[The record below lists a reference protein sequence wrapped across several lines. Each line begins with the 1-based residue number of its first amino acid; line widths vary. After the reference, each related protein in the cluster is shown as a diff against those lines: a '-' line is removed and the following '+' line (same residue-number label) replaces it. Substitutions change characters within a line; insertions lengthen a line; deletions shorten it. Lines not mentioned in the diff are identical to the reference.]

1 MGLLSCPSTRSVRAF
16 ASLVL
21 ALSGLT
27 GCVRQVA
34 PGRCPKEGGNPWYQA
49 VTAHFV
55 VTTDLEEQKVRPAV
69 SELERGYA
77 ELSAAAFPKG
87 AGNADRLAI
96 VIVRD
101 DLEMA
106 QHFPS
111 YGGFSTERLY
121 GTLEYEP
128 TLVFPGPRYSAYESY
143 VRSTFLHE
151 LTHRFIAY
159 NYGAVPMWVNE
170 GLAEYYSSL
179 RIDGDKLV
187 LRGGVGVSVGSAVS
201 PSIAELLDSNRET
214 FYAEK
219 QKVELLRDDSR
230 RRYYAGAWALVHFLL
245 NGEDARRKRFSHFVT
260 ELGEGKSQTVAW
272 NETVGT
278 EAPDALQSSFD
289 TYLKRYDWDTLVFPA
304 PHLSVSPIES
314 VRTLSDAESD
324 LVWARIQATSKDE
337 RSLALLAFDR
347 AIAHDHDAPEVVYR
361 RASYLVSI
369 GQIDEAIEELRRA
382 TSLGTAR
389 DRCRASYGL
398 ARALGRKREDG
409 PLSASQV
416 SLEAASVANLAECA
430 QTVSELTLAAEIFTK
445 QGDLERA
452 LKAADRAIARDP
464 AYRFAYGARGD
475 VHARA
480 GRLELA
486 IADYERGVALVPD
499 GADPRAFTTALAKAR
514 FDLALQRGKKRTE

>member
-1 MGLLSCPSTRSVRAF
+1 MRLFSGFAARGVVQFAALL
-16 ASLVL
+16 LL
-21 ALSGLT
+21 LSGLA
-27 GCVRQVA
+27 GCVGSVA
-34 PGRCPKEGGNPWYQA
+34 PARCPKEGGNSWYQA

-55 VTTDLEEQKVRPAV
+55 VTTDLEEKKVRPAV
-69 SELERGYA
+69 LELEQGYA
-77 ELSAAAFPKG
+77 ELSAAAFPRG
-87 AGNADRLAI
+87 AGSADRLA
-96 VIVRD
+96 VLSLRD

-106 QHFPS
+106 QHFPA
-111 YGGFSTERLY
+111 YGGFSAERLY

-128 TLVFPGPRYSAYESY
+128 TLVFPGPRYSAYQSY

-179 RIDGDKLV
+179 RIDGDKLI
-187 LRGGVGVSVGSAVS
+187 LGGSVGLSVGSAVS

-230 RRYYAGAWALVHFLL
+230 RRYYAGSWALVHFLL
-245 NGEDARRKRFSHFVT
+245 NGDDSRRKHFSHFVT
-260 ELGEGKSQTVAW
+260 EIGEGKSQTVAW
-272 NETVGT
+272 RETVGT

-304 PHLSVSPIES
+304 PRISVSPIES

-324 LVWARIQATSKDE
+324 LVWGRIQATSKDE
-337 RSLALLAFDR
+337 RSMALLAFDR
-347 AIAHDHDAPEVVYR
+347 ALAHDRNAPEVVYR

-369 GQIDEAIEELRRA
+369 GRVDEAIEELRRA

-389 DRCRASYGL
+389 DTCRASYGL
-398 ARALGRKREDG
+398 VRALHRKREDG
-409 PLSASQV
+409 PLSARQTALDAV
-416 SLEAASVANLAECA
+416 AVANLVECA
-430 QTVSELTLAAEIFTK
+430 ETVSELTLSAQLFTT

-464 AYRFAYGARGD
+464 AYRHAYGARGD
-475 VHARA
+475 VHVRA
-480 GRLELA
+480 GRLERA
-486 IADYERGVALVPD
+486 IADYERGVALTPD
-499 GADPRAFTTALAKAR
+499 GADPRPFTTALAKAR
-514 FDLALQRGKKRTE
+514 SELALQRGTKRTE